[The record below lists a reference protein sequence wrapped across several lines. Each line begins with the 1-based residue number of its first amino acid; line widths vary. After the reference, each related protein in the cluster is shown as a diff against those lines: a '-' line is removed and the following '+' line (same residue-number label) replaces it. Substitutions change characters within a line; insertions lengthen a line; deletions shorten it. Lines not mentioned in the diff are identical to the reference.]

1 MKISDVVLEK
11 YANEFRVQHGIGAYD
26 PIRLKSLLAALNVI
40 TVFMPITDGFSGM
53 AIKVKEGNEDL
64 RFMLVNNTHSL
75 GRQHFT
81 MCHELYHLYV
91 QKEFTA
97 MNCFTGTFKGS
108 GQEHNADV
116 FASMVLLPTAGVK
129 RLIPEIELG
138 KDKIT
143 LKTIL
148 KIENFYS
155 TSRTALLYRLKKLQL
170 ITAKSYER
178 FNKNII
184 RSAVEHGYSTD
195 LYKPGNEN
203 AIIGDY
209 GVMARELFEREKI
222 SETHYISLLR
232 ELNINIDET
241 FVEDGEE

>member
-1 MKISDVVLEK
+1 
-11 YANEFRVQHGIGAYD
+11 
-26 PIRLKSLLAALNVI
+26 
-40 TVFMPITDGFSGM
+40 
-53 AIKVKEGNEDL
+53 
-64 RFMLVNNTHSL
+64 
-75 GRQHFT
+75 
-81 MCHELYHLYV
+81 
-91 QKEFTA
+91 
-97 MNCFTGTFKGS
+97 
-108 GQEHNADV
+108 
-116 FASMVLLPTAGVK
+116 MVLLPTAGVK